1 MSKIAPW
8 LSVGDV
14 ALAVAFYG
22 TAFGAETVESHV
34 DKAGTLQVAR
44 VMIEGAEVWL
54 SRDAANAPSAAD
66 ARDPMHLI
74 LTVDDPDAVFARA
87 IAAGAREVTAVRD
100 DYGWRIGRLVDPSGH
115 GWEIGRPLS
124 QG

>member
-8 LSVGDV
+8 LSVEDV
-14 ALAVAFYG
+14 ALAVAFYES
-22 TAFGAETVESHV
+22 AFGAETVESHA

-44 VMIEGAEVWL
+44 VMIEGAEVWI

-66 ARDPMHLI
+66 GKEPMHLI

-100 DYGWRIGRLVDPSGH
+100 DYGWRIGRLVDPAGQ
-115 GWEIGRPLS
+115 GWEIGKPLS
-124 QG
+124 